1 MQSVSS
7 WNRPLTLRQ
16 AQLICLCALAL
27 HVLPLILADA
37 MYLDDVWRA
46 QTAIGHWSG
55 EGRLLTQWLH
65 AGLSFAGGAINLFPL
80 PLLLALPVAA
90 YALARLAVHYF
101 VEPRPSDLLV
111 VLPLWY
117 SPFFL
122 QNLSYQYD
130 GPAMALGMSAMI
142 LAITVGPRRLLAG
155 AALIACGLGFYQVT
169 LNLFVGLCCIEA
181 VRGLLRG
188 DELTRVLGA
197 AGRRLLQALSGGVL
211 YLLLALPWMSGQRLA
226 LLAFDSAWPGEVLRR
241 LGVVFEHVALLF
253 TPGNLILAIGL
264 GLLALIGVLRSVPAL
279 RGVYGVGGLLVRGIG
294 LLLVLL
300 VLLSMTSG
308 IMLIFAYF
316 IHGARTLMGFACVL
330 VLLLYLA
337 RRGLGEASPHRALI
351 LGLPLLSMLSLAY
364 AYGRVLEAQK
374 AQTAAIAQYI
384 GQDILSHPEL
394 DKARAFYLLESN
406 QSDGWLPAASG
417 ALARA
422 PLLAFIRSS
431 DFVLLPEMMT
441 QVGMGQFYL
450 NSSANQSPPPAWQAD
465 ALAARGGTPVVDNR
479 FYRIYLIDQQG
490 YVVTKPQ
497 RRPWTLP

>member
-65 AGLSFAGGAINLFPL
+65 AGLGFSGGAINLFPL
-80 PLLLALPVAA
+80 PLLLVLPVVA
-90 YALARLAVHYF
+90 YALARLAQHYF
-101 VEPRPSDLLV
+101 IEPRPSDLLV

-130 GPAMALGMSAMI
+130 GPAMALGVSAMI

-188 DELTRVLGA
+188 DELTKVLGA

-253 TPGNLILAIGL
+253 TPGNVMLGIGLVLLALLGGLRAARSSLRERGAVDWLIRGL
-264 GLLALIGVLRSVPAL
+264 GLGLAV
-279 RGVYGVGGLLVRGIG
+279 
-294 LLLVLL
+294 LVLL
-300 VLLSMTSG
+300 VMTSG
-308 IMLIFAYF
+308 IMLVFADF
-316 IHGARTLMGFACVL
+316 SHGARTLMGFACVL
-330 VLLLYLA
+330 VLLFLLA
-337 RRGLGEASPHRALI
+337 RLGLGEASPDRALI
-351 LGLPLLSMLSLAY
+351 LCLPLLSMLSLAY
-364 AYGRVLEAQK
+364 ANGRVLEAQK
-374 AQTAAIAQYI
+374 TQTAAIAQYI
-384 GQDILSHPEL
+384 GQDILSHREL
-394 DKARAFYLLESN
+394 DKAQRFYVLDAH
-406 QSDGWLPAASG
+406 QSEGWLPAASG
-417 ALARA
+417 TLDHV
-422 PLLAFIRSS
+422 PVLAFIRNSN
-431 DFVLLPEMMT
+431 FVLLPEMMT
-441 QVGMGQFYL
+441 QVGLGQFYI
-450 NSSANQSPPPAWQAD
+450 NVHTNRSPPPAWQIDTLAGA
-465 ALAARGGTPVVDNR
+465 ALAPIVDNR
-479 FYRIYLIDQQG
+479 LYRIYLVGDEG